1 MINLYDKVRII
12 LFLFIKRGIENLK
25 SLKSEVA
32 KYSKTSKI
40 KLFAIILKETNN
52 FLMKFSDK
60 DLIEEITQEN
70 ENLKLIEVENLENV
84 DFNIILKKI
93 IEE

>member
-1 MINLYDKVRII
+1 
-12 LFLFIKRGIENLK
+12 
-25 SLKSEVA
+25 
-32 KYSKTSKI
+32 
-40 KLFAIILKETNN
+40 
-52 FLMKFSDK
+52 MKFSDK